1 MKQQQRMHEK
11 SQFFSFWVEA
21 VTLLSGNDLKTFLS
35 Q

>member
-1 MKQQQRMHEK
+1 MHGK
-11 SQFFSFWVEA
+11 SLFFSFLVEV